1 MDDATCDIGKEKE
14 MGIVA
19 GKTPKEGVRPS
30 GGARKSRMVLAA
42 FVAESPA
49 HRRKLQGFCDY
60 AAKAG
65 WIVETVVDIGAL
77 GQSIMSPDE
86 LDVYDGFVI
95 DFWPLYHIIDPL
107 RLHRPVVSVD
117 RSFGDACGIDTVVC
131 DSRAVGVTAARE
143 ILGREPASIAFV
155 APALGWEFFE
165 TRKESFLSA
174 VEAAGREALVW
185 SIGTH
190 GDRLAER
197 RRLAA
202 WLRSL
207 PKPCAVFA
215 PNDVVAV
222 AVFAAARLASLR
234 VPQDLAILGVDNDEL
249 LCGSCLPSLSSV
261 MVDFANAGRIAARL
275 LDARMADADAGCA
288 CGQNRHETYGVLG
301 IASRG
306 STRVARPDEHPYL
319 QHGLEFISRNACRG
333 ISAADVAHAMFL
345 SRRAAEYAFAASGRT
360 IHAAIMDARLDRV
373 REQLLAT
380 SRSLEAIAASCGFSS
395 AEYANP
401 LFKARF
407 GSTMGAFRDKARK
420 AR

>member
-1 MDDATCDIGKEKE
+1 MKRRANKTSKEV
-14 MGIVA
+14 GC
-19 GKTPKEGVRPS
+19 PS
-30 GGARKSRMVLAA
+30 GGTRKSRMVLAA
-42 FVAESPA
+42 FVPESPA

-65 WIVETVVDIGAL
+65 WSVETVVNIGAL
-77 GQSIMSPDE
+77 GQSIMSRDE

-107 RLHRPVVSVD
+107 KLHRPVVAVD
-117 RSFGDACGIDTVVC
+117 RSFGVECGIDTVIC
-131 DSRAVGVTAARE
+131 DSRAVGVAAAQE
-143 ILGREPASIAFV
+143 LLGRDPASISFV
-155 APALGWEFFE
+155 APALDWEFFE
-165 TRKESFLSA
+165 TRKEAFLST
-174 VEAAGREALVW
+174 VGAAGRKAFVW
-185 SIGTH
+185 SIGTK

-215 PNDVVAV
+215 PSDVVAV
-222 AVFAAARLASLR
+222 AVLSAVRLASLR
-234 VPQDLAILGVDNDEL
+234 IPQDVAILGVDNDEL
-249 LCGSCLPSLSSV
+249 LCGSSLPSLSSV
-261 MVDFANAGRIAARL
+261 MVDFENAGRIAARL
-275 LDARMADADAGCA
+275 LDARMAEADKGRS
-288 CGQNRHETYGVLG
+288 CGSDRHETYGVLG

-319 QHGLEFISRNACRG
+319 RYGLEFISRNACRG
-333 ISAADVAHAMFL
+333 ISAADVAQAMFL

-373 REQLLAT
+373 RERLLAT
-380 SRSLEAIAASCGFSS
+380 SGSLEAIATSCGFSS

-407 GSTMGAFRDKARK
+407 GTTMGAFRDNSTARITPP
-420 AR
+420 R

>member
-1 MDDATCDIGKEKE
+1 MRSHVE
-14 MGIVA
+14 
-19 GKTPKEGVRPS
+19 KTPKERGLAS
-30 GGARKSRMVLAA
+30 GGIRKSRMVLAA

-65 WIVETVVDIGAL
+65 WIVETVVNIGAL
-77 GQSIMSPDE
+77 GQSITSPDE
-86 LDVYDGFVI
+86 LDIYDGFVI

-107 RLHRPVVSVD
+107 KLRRPVVAVD
-117 RSFGDACGIDTVVC
+117 RSFGDGCGIDTVSC
-131 DSRAVGVTAARE
+131 DSRAVGVTAAQE
-143 ILGREPASIAFV
+143 LLGRAPASISFV
-155 APALGWEFFE
+155 APALDWEFFK
-165 TRKESFLSA
+165 TRKEAFIST
-174 VEAAGREALVW
+174 VEAAGRKVQVW
-185 SIGTH
+185 SIGDN

-197 RRLAA
+197 RRLAE

-222 AVFAAARLASLR
+222 AVFSAARLASLR
-234 VPQDLAILGVDNDEL
+234 MPQDVAILGVDNDEL

-261 MVDFANAGRIAARL
+261 MVDFENAGRLAARL
-275 LDARMADADAGCA
+275 LDARMADADAGRSR
-288 CGQNRHETYGVLG
+288 GPDRHETYGVLG

-319 QHGLEFISRNACRG
+319 HYGLEFISRNACRG
-333 ISAADVAHAMFL
+333 ISVADVAHAMFL

-360 IHAAIMDARLDRV
+360 IHAAILDARLDRV
-373 REQLLAT
+373 RELLLAT
-380 SRSLEAIAASCGFSS
+380 SGPIEAIATSCGFSS

-407 GSTMGAFRDKARK
+407 GATMGAFRDKARK
-420 AR
+420 GRQ